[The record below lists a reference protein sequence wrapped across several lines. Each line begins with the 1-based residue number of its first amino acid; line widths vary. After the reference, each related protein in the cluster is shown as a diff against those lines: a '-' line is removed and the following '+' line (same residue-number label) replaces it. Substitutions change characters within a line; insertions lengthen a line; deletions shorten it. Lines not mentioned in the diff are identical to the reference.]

1 VVDFLMG
8 KQVYISAITELELFG
23 KQNMTD
29 KEISIMNELVESCF
43 VFDLYPDIKQLVK
56 QLKRKY
62 GIKLP
67 DAIIAA
73 TAI

>member
-1 VVDFLMG
+1 MG